1 MLDPVFRKEFNMK
14 GPIPGILALAASL
27 TFALAPAQA
36 QTQARTLSM
45 SGQGEERAAP
55 DTASL
60 SAGVTSEAATAA
72 AALAA
77 NTTRMQGVFS
87 ALKKLGIADKDM
99 QTANFSVSPQM
110 VNDNNQSPH
119 ITGYRVSNQV
129 RVRLEDVSRL
139 GAALDA
145 LVSAGANQVN
155 SVQFSIRD
163 STALMAQA
171 RGDAVADAKAKA
183 EIYAK
188 AAGVSLEPILSITEN
203 GSEGPRPLYQMVT
216 VSASKIAGAPP
227 PVAAGEQN
235 VSAQVFIVWEIH

>member
-60 SAGVTSEAATAA
+60 SAGVTSEAPTAA

-77 NTTRMQGVFS
+77 NTTRMQGVFF

-110 VNDNNQSPH
+110 VNDNNQSP
-119 ITGYRVSNQV
+119 
-129 RVRLEDVSRL
+129 
-139 GAALDA
+139 
-145 LVSAGANQVN
+145 
-155 SVQFSIRD
+155 
-163 STALMAQA
+163 
-171 RGDAVADAKAKA
+171 
-183 EIYAK
+183 
-188 AAGVSLEPILSITEN
+188 
-203 GSEGPRPLYQMVT
+203 
-216 VSASKIAGAPP
+216 
-227 PVAAGEQN
+227 
-235 VSAQVFIVWEIH
+235 